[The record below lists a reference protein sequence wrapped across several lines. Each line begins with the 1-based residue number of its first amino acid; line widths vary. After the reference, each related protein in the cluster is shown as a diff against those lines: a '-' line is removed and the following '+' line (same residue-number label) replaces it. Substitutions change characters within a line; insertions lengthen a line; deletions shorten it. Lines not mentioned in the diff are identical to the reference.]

1 MTTEDTR
8 IRMVCNTVFF
18 SSVMGFKWI
27 VNRFAPEMYKNVC
40 RSLVAYFVVDMGGL
54 SSLYIVHH
62 LFALLGLMLIL
73 GSGLEEVRDVGLV
86 NSMIDMEI
94 STIFL
99 NLYRLLKI
107 DTFGYLF
114 AVTFMYYRIIVFAK
128 LIFLDYKMQQI
139 DVFSIC
145 KENAVITD
153 INGCI
158 AYMNGM
164 VYFYFGLNS
173 YWLFFILK
181 KMFKKLNKN

>member
-73 GSGLEEVRDVGLV
+73 GSGLECFITNDKKCW
-86 NSMIDMEI
+86 
-94 STIFL
+94 
-99 NLYRLLKI
+99 YRSNI
-107 DTFGYLF
+107 YP
-114 AVTFMYYRIIVFAK
+114 Y
-128 LIFLDYKMQQI
+128 
-139 DVFSIC
+139 S
-145 KENAVITD
+145 N
-153 INGCI
+153 
-158 AYMNGM
+158 
-164 VYFYFGLNS
+164 FYS
-173 YWLFFILK
+173 RY
-181 KMFKKLNKN
+181 

>member
-8 IRMVCNTVFF
+8 IRMVCNAAFF

-27 VNRFAPEMYKNVC
+27 VNRFAPALYKNIC
-40 RSLVAYFVVDMGGL
+40 RSLVVYFVVDMGGL
-54 SSLYIVHH
+54 SYLYIVHH
-62 LFALLGLMLIL
+62 LFALLGLMLIM
-73 GSGLEEVRDVGLV
+73 GSGLEEIRDVRVV

-99 NLYRLLKI
+99 NLYRLSKI

-114 AVTFMYYRIIVFAK
+114 AVTFVYYRIFVFAK

-145 KENAVITD
+145 KENALITD

-164 VYFYFGLNS
+164 IYFYFGLNS
-173 YWLFFILK
+173 YWLFFIVKKMLK
-181 KMFKKLNKN
+181 KIK